1 MIKLNLN
8 GKIYPVQSDPKKIS
22 LLKFIEYREH
32 ILSDLPE
39 FLEKGEPMQTEADR
53 FALADLA
60 ARTLAFF
67 SGAPMGELRAVRIDQ
82 LEHAWQS
89 LLTALNVEEDRSWS
103 GFVIGA
109 TRYFAPD
116 RLMVKSTLEDYAE
129 SCQYEKEAAQLEQ
142 GELKAI
148 FKIAA
153 TLSRTSESERLED
166 YDHNERTELFRSEL
180 SMYDGLQ
187 LGFFLRRRKRISSL
201 VFRIFLAKQTLVRL
215 KRGTAT

>member
-8 GKIYPVQSDPKKIS
+8 GKIYPMQTDPRQIS
-22 LLKFIEYREH
+22 LAKFIEYREH
-32 ILSDLPE
+32 ILSDLPD
-39 FLEKGEPMQTEADR
+39 FLEEGRPMQTEAER

-67 SGAPMGELRAVRIDQ
+67 SGAPMAELRAVRIDQ
-82 LEHAWQS
+82 LEHSWRL
-89 LLTALNVEEDRSWS
+89 LLTALDVQEDRSWS
-103 GFVIGA
+103 GFVVGS
-109 TRYFAPD
+109 TRFFAPD

-129 SCQYEKEAAQLEQ
+129 ACQYEKEAAQLEQ

-153 TLSRTSESERLED
+153 TLLRTTESEKLDD
-166 YDHNERTELFRSEL
+166 YDHTERTELFRANL
-180 SMYDGLQ
+180 TMHDGLQ

-215 KRGTAT
+215 KRDTVT